1 MKMILAAAVL
11 AALMASPLFAQSRST
26 EGAPHPGSYLEQKRP
41 LRADYR
47 GLDGSAWAPNRPTSN
62 PDPIKQG
69 RAVQP
74 PVSVPITMAVMVV
87 EANSSVARRERA
99 RNRFKPVRSRS
110 EPATKTRTERADQ
123 PPL

>member
-26 EGAPHPGSYLEQKRP
+26 EGALHPGSYLEQKRP

-47 GLDGSAWAPNRPTSN
+47 GLNGSAWAPNRPTSN

-69 RAVQP
+69 P
-74 PVSVPITMAVMVV
+74 C
-87 EANSSVARRERA
+87 
-99 RNRFKPVRSRS
+99 
-110 EPATKTRTERADQ
+110 RTAPGFCPDYHGGNGG
-123 PPL
+123 